1 MTIQTKLMVQSNK
14 NLPLVGSASASGFSG
29 RGSLSNDKVRGKS
42 CRIYQHIVW
51 KEIRQYNE
59 EHGIISIVAV
69 RFDCF
74 KSRRHVAQ
82 EQRHRRL
89 R

>member
-1 MTIQTKLMVQSNK
+1 MEQSNK

-29 RGSLSNDKVRGKS
+29 RGSLSNDKVRCES
-42 CRIYQHIVW
+42 CRIYGRNIFAHEPIVW
-51 KEIRQYNE
+51 KEIRQYN

-69 RFDCF
+69 RFDYL
-74 KSRRHVAQ
+74 KSRRQVAQ
-82 EQRHRRL
+82 EQGRRSL